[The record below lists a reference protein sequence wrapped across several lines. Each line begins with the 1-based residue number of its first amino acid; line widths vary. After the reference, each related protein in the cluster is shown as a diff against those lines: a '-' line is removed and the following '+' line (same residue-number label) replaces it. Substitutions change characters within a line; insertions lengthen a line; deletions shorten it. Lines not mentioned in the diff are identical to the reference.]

1 MSALLAGLGGAIFI
15 IVTVGSILFGKKIPA
30 SSEAPKAEPT
40 EAEVVGKYGSEEH
53 PAIPGTLVL
62 VGVFF
67 VTFVLYYY
75 VNWKYLAEVWPL
87 R

>member
-1 MSALLAGLGGAIFI
+1 MIEIRIPKLGLTMETA
-15 IVTVGSILFGKKIPA
+15 
-30 SSEAPKAEPT
+30 T
-40 EAEVVGKYGSEEH
+40 EYGSVEH
-53 PAIPGTLVL
+53 PKIPGTLVL

-67 VTFVLYYY
+67 VTFILYYF